1 MAVPKR
7 KDSGA
12 PKKKAQAKG
21 GQGRVESILKYF
33 RDIRNEFRKVI
44 WPTRPEIGSQT
55 VVVLTTLAFFT
66 VFIGVFDY
74 IFRSLVGLVIK

>member
-12 PKKKAQAKG
+12 SKKNAQAKG
-21 GQGRVESILKYF
+21 GRGRVQSILKYF

-55 VVVLTTLAFFT
+55 VVVLSTLVFFT
-66 VFIGVFDY
+66 IFIGVFDY
-74 IFRSLVGLVIK
+74 IFSSIVSLVIQ

>member
-1 MAVPKR
+1 LAVPKR

-21 GQGRVESILKYF
+21 GQGRIESIRKYF

-44 WPTRPEIGSQT
+44 WPTRSDIGSQT
-55 VVVLTTLAFFT
+55 VVVITTLVFFT
-66 VFIGVFDY
+66 IFIGVFDY
-74 IFRSLVGLVIK
+74 IFSSIVGLVIQ

>member
-7 KDSGA
+7 KDSSA
-12 PKKKAQAKG
+12 PKKKAKTKG
-21 GQGRVESILKYF
+21 DLGRFESIQKYF

-44 WPTRPEIGSQT
+44 WPTRPEVGSQT

-66 VFIGVFDY
+66 VFIGVLDY
-74 IFRSLVGLVIK
+74 IFSSIVGLVIQ